1 MTAAAWIVG
10 SGGLL
15 GQALTRELGR
25 RSHMKPVSVHLP
37 WQETPALVAAATAE
51 FRSLLKRADG
61 GEWSIFWAAGAGV
74 TSSSEI
80 EFTRELDQLGAI
92 LTALSAVL
100 ATSKTTGRGAV
111 FYASSAGGVYA
122 GSANAPFTEDSA
134 PVPISDYGR
143 YKLKA
148 EKLFS
153 SFAEKN
159 RLALMIGRIANLYGP
174 GQRLD
179 KAQGLISHVARA
191 QLSANPASIFVPLET
206 IRDYLF
212 VDDCAALIFD
222 AVDRLHRLDAVQAS
236 TPIVKILASGQG
248 TTIASVLG
256 YFRGLSK
263 SAPNVMIATSA
274 FASRQAL
281 DLRMRST
288 VWTEL
293 DRRTLT
299 PLPVGIYATV
309 QDIRARVQLSG

>member
-1 MTAAAWIVG
+1 MTSTAWIVG

-15 GQALTRELGR
+15 GQALAREQGR
-25 RSHMKPVSVHLP
+25 RLRRTTDSVHLP
-37 WQETPALVAAATAE
+37 WHDTSALVTAAMAE
-51 FRSLLKRADG
+51 FQSLLERADG
-61 GEWSIFWAAGAGV
+61 GEWSIVWAAGAGV
-74 TSSSEI
+74 TSSSEV
-80 EFTRELDQLGAI
+80 EFSRELEQLRAILSALTTVLSKLKRTGPGAI
-92 LTALSAVL
+92 
-100 ATSKTTGRGAV
+100 

-122 GSANAPFTEDSA
+122 GSANPPFTERST

-143 YKLKA
+143 YKLQA

-153 SFAEKN
+153 SFAAKN
-159 RLALMIGRIANLYGP
+159 QVSLMIGRIANLYGP

-179 KAQGLISHVARA
+179 KAQGLISHIARA
-191 QLSANPASIFVPLET
+191 QLSPTPAAIFVPLET

-222 AVDRLHRLDAVQAS
+222 AVDRLHMMDTAEAV
-236 TPIVKILASGQG
+236 TPVVKIIASGQG
-248 TTIASVLG
+248 TSIASLLG

-288 VWTEL
+288 VWPEL

-309 QDIRARVQLSG
+309 QDIRERVQLSG